1 MLENIEVMRM
11 AHAMAAHAGQ
21 RQALTAQNI
30 AQADTPGYRTQD
42 LSPFVQT
49 YKSAEPLTATRAG
62 HLGAEARTRWA
73 VQSDPQARASP
84 NGNDVSLEREMLRN
98 VEIRQQ
104 HDTALA
110 IYRST
115 MNVLRT
121 SLGRGR

>member
-42 LSPFVQT
+42 LSPFAQT

-62 HLGAEARTRWA
+62 HLGAEARTVRRQGFWN
-73 VQSDPQARASP
+73 QWR
-84 NGNDVSLEREMLRN
+84 LKLRE
-98 VEIRQQ
+98 
-104 HDTALA
+104 
-110 IYRST
+110 SGP
-115 MNVLRT
+115 
-121 SLGRGR
+121 SG